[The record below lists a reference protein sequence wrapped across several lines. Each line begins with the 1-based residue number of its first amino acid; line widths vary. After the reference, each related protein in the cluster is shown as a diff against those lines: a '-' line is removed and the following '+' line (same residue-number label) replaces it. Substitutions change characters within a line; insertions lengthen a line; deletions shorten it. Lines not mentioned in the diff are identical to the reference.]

1 MLEIKNAVCGYRQRE
16 KTHIVIN
23 GLSMDIKPGEIM
35 SILGSNGVGKTT
47 LFRSILGSLPLIS
60 GSVLLDGREIN
71 SMKRSETAKRIAYVP
86 QSHNPPFPFT
96 ALQIAVMGRTAHMGM
111 FSSPSEHDLKKAYE
125 ALEMMGAE
133 YLAQKPYTEISGGE
147 RQLVLIARA
156 VAQEADFLIMD
167 EPAANLDYGN
177 QVRALER
184 IKQLASE
191 GRGVMFTTHNPDHVF
206 MAASKVTVISSRD
219 EFMSGPTDEILTVP
233 VMNKMYGINTQILES
248 EWPDGSK
255 IKTTAAYM
263 DYGDDASRRPV

>member
-1 MLEIKNAVCGYRQRE
+1 MLEIKNAVCGYRQHNTQ
-16 KTHIVIN
+16 KVIIN
-23 GLSMDIKPGEIM
+23 GLSMDIKQGEIM

-60 GSVLLDGREIN
+60 GSVLLDGREIS

-111 FSSPSEHDLKKAYE
+111 FATPSEEDTEKAYD
-125 ALEMMGAE
+125 ALKAMGAE
-133 YLAQKPYTEISGGE
+133 YLADMPYTEISGGE

-156 VAQEADFLIMD
+156 IAQEADYMIMD
-167 EPAANLDYGN
+167 EPASNLDYGN

-184 IKQLASE
+184 IKQLAAA
-191 GRGVMFTTHNPDHVF
+191 GRGIMFTTHNPDHVF

-219 EFMSGPTDEILTVP
+219 EFMSGPTDEMLTVP
-233 VMNKMYGINTQILES
+233 VMNRIYGIQTQILEA
-248 EWPDGSK
+248 EWPGGRK

-263 DYGDDASRRPV
+263 DRSR